1 MTVDDGA
8 VVGAAAV
15 YDLAPSAVGV
25 PADFPH
31 LAAYATFAL
40 PASAPVDAAPRPGQ
54 VAVAAFDAAGALVD
68 ATGVQI
74 PGVLDDVY
82 GGAARRDLG
91 VTWSARR
98 AAVRA
103 SGRRPRS
110 RCTCWSRSGA
120 ARR

>member
-1 MTVDDGA
+1 MTVEDGA

-15 YDLAPSAVGV
+15 YDLTPSAVGV

-40 PASAPVDAAPRPGQ
+40 PASAPVTQLLAGQ

-91 VTWSARR
+91 VTWRHGAPRLAVWAPTAKSVHLLVGARR
-98 AAVRA
+98 
-103 SGRRPRS
+103 GS
-110 RCTCWSRSGA
+110 R
-120 ARR
+120 